1 MIIYNNHNCH
11 LFEKSE
17 LIPELEHGLTD
28 DTLLRV
34 VFRLQASQCNLRCL
48 LVRLVFAFVEN

>member
-1 MIIYNNHNCH
+1 MIYNHNCH

-17 LIPELEHGLTD
+17 LIPELEHCLTD